1 MIPTKPFGRTG
12 HESTR
17 VLFGACALNHATP
30 EETDATMAR
39 VVEAGINHIDTAVMY
54 GDSEERLGPWMETH
68 RERFFLATKTDQ
80 RTRDGAWAELEGSLR
95 RLRTD
100 HVDLWQMHVLVDAA
114 DWDVAMG
121 PGGALEAFVEARD
134 QGLVR
139 FLGVTGH
146 GLEAPRMHLR
156 SLGRFD
162 FDTVLLPYHYM
173 VMRNPQY
180 AAEFNMLLDLC
191 RQRNV
196 AVQTIKS
203 IAWKR
208 WDDAPPTRNPWY
220 KPLETPEAI
229 DTAVHWVLGNPHVF
243 LNSVAD
249 MDLLPLV
256 IDAAERF
263 ERRPSDM
270 EMHALVKEYAI
281 EPIFV

>member
-1 MIPTKPFGRTG
+1 MLSTKPFGRTG

-17 VLFGACALNHATP
+17 ILFGACALNNATP

-39 VVEAGINHIDTAVMY
+39 VIEAGINHIDTAVMY
-54 GDSEERLGPWMETH
+54 GLSEERLGPWMETH
-68 RERFFLATKTDQ
+68 RDQFFLATKTER
-80 RTRDGAWAELEGSLR
+80 RTRDGALGELEGSLR

-100 HVDLWQMHVLVDAA
+100 HVDLWQMHVLVDED
-114 DWDVAMG
+114 DWETAMG

-146 GLEAPRMHLR
+146 GLEAARMHLR
-156 SLGRFD
+156 SLERFD
-162 FDTVLLPYHYM
+162 FDAVLLPYNYLL
-173 VMRNPQY
+173 MRNPQY

-196 AVQTIKS
+196 AMQTIKS

-208 WDDAPPTRNPWY
+208 WDDEPHTRNPWY
-220 KPLETPEAI
+220 KPLEAQEAI
-229 DTAVHWVLGNPHVF
+229 DTAVQWVLGNPHVF

-249 MDLLPLV
+249 MDLLPKV
-256 IDAAERF
+256 IAAAERF
-263 ERRPSDM
+263 EERPSEQ
-270 EMHALVKEYAI
+270 EMSSFLHEYGV

>member
-17 VLFGACALNHATP
+17 LLFGACALNHATP
-30 EETDATMAR
+30 DETDATMAR
-39 VVEAGINHIDTAVMY
+39 VIEAGINHIDTAVMY

-68 RERFFLATKTDQ
+68 RDHFFLATKTER
-80 RTRDGAWAELEGSLR
+80 RTRDGAWAELRGSLD

-100 HVDLWQMHVLVDAA
+100 HVDLWQMHVLVDQA
-114 DWDVAMG
+114 DWEIAMG
-121 PGGALEAFVEARD
+121 PGGALEAFMAARD

-139 FLGVTGH
+139 YLGVTGH
-146 GLEAPRMHLR
+146 GLQAPRMHLN
-156 SLGRFD
+156 SLDRFD
-162 FDTVLLPYHYM
+162 FDAVLLPYNYLM
-173 VMRNPQY
+173 MRNPQY

-191 RQRNV
+191 RQRDV

-220 KPLETPEAI
+220 KPLEGQEAI
-229 DTAVHWVLGNPHVF
+229 NTSVHWALGNPHVF

-249 MDLLPLV
+249 MDLLPKV
-256 IDAAERF
+256 IDAAASF
-263 ERRPSDM
+263 EERPSDM
-270 EMHALVKEYAI
+270 EMSALVKEYGI